1 MTYQHN
7 QPQAPYHGAP
17 GQGAPAQGGYA
28 QQRGAPA
35 PAPADDGFDGIP
47 MQKTNTVLIIAIAA
61 GVLLIGSVIGYSM
74 FGGKKTSSKDVEQ
87 LKAQAAASAGDTQL
101 SAKEQR
107 EHLITTRKA
116 LEKFEAEEAERK
128 QAEDA
133 KKAEAEEAKKKA
145 EAAKAAA
152 AAGPAPVSGAAAKKA
167 GSSLDSIGADYASQ
181 LGGN

>member
-1 MTYQHN
+1 MSYRHN

-17 GQGAPAQGGYA
+17 GQGAPGQGGYA
-28 QQRGAPA
+28 QHGRAPA

-47 MQKTNTVLIIAIAA
+47 MQKAKPGLIIAIAA
-61 GVLLIGSVIGYSM
+61 GVLLVGGVIGYTV
-74 FGGKKTSSKDVEQ
+74 FGGKKASSKDVED
-87 LKAQAAASAGDTQL
+87 LKARVAASAEGAGMT
-101 SAKEQR
+101 AKEQR

-116 LEKFEAEEAERK
+116 LEKFEAEEAELKR
-128 QAEDA
+128 AEEA
-133 KKAEAEEAKKKA
+133 KKAQAEEEKKKA

-181 LGGN
+181 IGGN